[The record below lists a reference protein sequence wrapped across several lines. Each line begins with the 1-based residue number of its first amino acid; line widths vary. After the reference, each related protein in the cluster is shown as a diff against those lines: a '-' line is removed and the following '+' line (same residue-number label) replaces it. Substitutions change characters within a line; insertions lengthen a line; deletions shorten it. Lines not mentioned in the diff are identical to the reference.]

1 MRQKTTNH
9 KTMKTLPRDQQP
21 YEKFLSK
28 GPESLSDAELLAII
42 IKNGTCQKSALE
54 VSMELL
60 EDREE
65 NLLNL
70 YKYSYKELLSFDG
83 IGPVKAIQ
91 LKAICELSRRIAQ
104 TRSADRI
111 FMYNSDEVAEY
122 YMESM
127 RHLSK
132 EMLVACFFDMKCGF
146 LGDEILANG
155 SLNQAVFSSREL
167 FQKALEYDAGYFILI
182 HNHPTGDPTPSKED
196 ILATRQIKEC
206 SRIMEIPLEDHIIIG
221 DLTYYSFRKQEQL

>member
-28 GPESLSDAELLAII
+28 GPEALSDAELLAII
-42 IKNGTCQKSALE
+42 IKNGTSQKSALE

-70 YKYSYKELLSFDG
+70 YKYSYKVLLSFDG

-91 LKAICELSRRIAQ
+91 LMAICELSRRLAQ

-155 SLNQAVFSSREL
+155 SLNRAVFSSREL